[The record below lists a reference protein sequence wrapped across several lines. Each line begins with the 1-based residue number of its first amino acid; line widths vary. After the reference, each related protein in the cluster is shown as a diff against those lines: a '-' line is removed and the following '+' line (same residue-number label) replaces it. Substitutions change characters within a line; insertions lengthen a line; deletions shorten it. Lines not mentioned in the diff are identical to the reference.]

1 MDEATAKSEAKQY
14 KRYIVVVALYIL
26 YNVQAEWASGA
37 THTWTSR
44 ERGAY
49 IGAAME
55 DWITN

>member
-14 KRYIVVVALYIL
+14 KRYIVVVALYSI
-26 YNVQAEWASGA
+26 QAEWASGA